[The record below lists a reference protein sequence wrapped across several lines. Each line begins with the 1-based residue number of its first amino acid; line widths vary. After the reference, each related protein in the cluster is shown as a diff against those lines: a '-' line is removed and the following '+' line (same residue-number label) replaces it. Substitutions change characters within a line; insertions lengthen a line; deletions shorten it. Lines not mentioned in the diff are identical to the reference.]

1 MSKVL
6 DAAKALVQ
14 MLEEKEKQDKVLLSA
29 LQAGE
34 TFKIGEHNFIV
45 LEQDGAQTKVISKRF
60 MAENVV
66 FDKYVRDYSDSSLK
80 KLIERDIYP
89 VIAEVVG
96 EDNIIEHE
104 VDLTSVD
111 MQQEFEPVKCS
122 VRPITFDEA
131 RKYNDLL
138 VTPEI
143 YGWWWTCTP
152 WSTEER
158 GWKYALTVVSPFGDF
173 HLNICSNCS
182 GVRPF
187 CILKSNIFVSK
198 GEQLL

>member
-89 VIAEVVG
+89 VIEEVVG

-104 VDLTSVD
+104 VDLTPVD
-111 MQQEFEPVKCS
+111 MQQEFEPVKCR

-158 GWKYALTVVSPFGDF
+158 G
-173 HLNICSNCS
+173 
-182 GVRPF
+182 
-187 CILKSNIFVSK
+187 
-198 GEQLL
+198 

>member
-34 TFKIGEHNFIV
+34 NFKIGEHNFIV

-143 YGWWWTCTP
+143 DGWWWTCTP
-152 WSTEER
+152 WSTKER
-158 GWKYALTVVSPFGDF
+158 GWKYALTVVSPSGGIFSIIYF
-173 HLNICSNCS
+173 SNY

-198 GEQLL
+198 GE

>member
-34 TFKIGEHNFIV
+34 NFKIGEHNFIV

-143 YGWWWTCTP
+143 DGWWWTCTP
-152 WSTEER
+152 WSTKER
-158 GWKYALTVVSPFGDF
+158 GWKYALTVVSPSGYVSRSSC
-173 HLNICSNCS
+173 NGGN

-198 GEQLL
+198 GE

>member
-152 WSTEER
+152 WSTEKR
-158 GWKYALTVVSPFGDF
+158 GWKYALAVVSPSGNFNC
-173 HLNICSNCS
+173 NIYNDDC

-198 GEQLL
+198 GE

>member
-111 MQQEFEPVKCS
+111 MQQEFEPVKCR

-143 YGWWWTCTP
+143 DGWWWTCTP
-152 WSTEER
+152 WSTGER
-158 GWKYALTVVSPFGDF
+158 GCGYSLAVVSPSGYVRDNFC
-173 HLNICSNCS
+173 NRSR

-187 CILKSNIFVSK
+187 CILKSNIFVSR
-198 GEQLL
+198 GE

>member
-158 GWKYALTVVSPFGDF
+158 GWKYALAVVSPSGRIDDYDYDG
-173 HLNICSNCS
+173 NC

-198 GEQLL
+198 GE

>member
-60 MAENVV
+60 MTENVV

-138 VTPEI
+138 VMPEI

-158 GWKYALTVVSPFGDF
+158 EWKYALAVVSPSGYIY
-173 HLNICSNCS
+173 NYICDDGG

-198 GEQLL
+198 GE